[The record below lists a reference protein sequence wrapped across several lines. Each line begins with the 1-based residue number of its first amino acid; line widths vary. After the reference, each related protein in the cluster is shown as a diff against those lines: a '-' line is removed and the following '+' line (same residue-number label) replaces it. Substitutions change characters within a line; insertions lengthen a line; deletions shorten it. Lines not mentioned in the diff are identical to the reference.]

1 MPTIL
6 GYHLLAQRF
15 LPIKRGQA
23 KRQAFLLGA
32 QGEDFLRD
40 PPHPFRRKE
49 ASLGAFADYVNALS
63 AAELLTQE
71 TAFAHS
77 HPQKKDLIRA
87 YLAGFLCHRAYWEA
101 VGPFSGPLY
110 LPMSKPMSRHGR
122 WSWTRISPPG

>member
-6 GYHLLAQRF
+6 GYHLLARRL
-15 LPIKRGQA
+15 LPIEQGQA

-49 ASLGAFADYVNALS
+49 APLDAFADYVNALP
-63 AAELLTQE
+63 AAELLAQE

-77 HPQKKDLIRA
+77 HPQKKLSLI
-87 YLAGFLCHRAYWEA
+87 H
-101 VGPFSGPLY
+101 
-110 LPMSKPMSRHGR
+110 
-122 WSWTRISPPG
+122 I